1 MADTSTTVN
10 PAQNLAIN
18 QGVEIIIGAF
28 WTSKQ
33 RQGSS
38 IHEISYR
45 ACFKPQLPRYF
56 IQKFTEKGDI
66 VYDPFMGR
74 GTTLIEAALLG
85 RNIIGNDINPLCK
98 LLTLPR
104 LNPPHP
110 RSIAQRLEQI
120 PILEEISS
128 EIDLSMFYHP
138 QTLQEILSLRHY
150 LYQRK
155 LTDSQDNIDS
165 WIGMVATNRLSG
177 HSKGFFS
184 VYTLPPNQAVTPQRQ
199 RKINERLKQKP
210 EYRDTKYLIMKK
222 TQGLL
227 RNLTYKESHNLK
239 NAAKNAIFLT
249 EDACNTKHI
258 DDECIDLI
266 VTSPP
271 FIDTVNYATDNW
283 LRCWFNHIDEKKI
296 AKKLAP
302 CKNIHGWINSM
313 QNAFYEF
320 YRIVKDDGWV
330 AFEVGEIK
338 KGRIKLEEYIIP
350 IGINAG
356 FKCKAILINKQRF
369 TKTANIWGIENN
381 KKGTNTNRIVLFK
394 K

>member
-10 PAQNLAIN
+10 PAQNLAIK
-18 QGVEIIIGAF
+18 QGVEIIIGEF

-104 LNPPHP
+104 LNPPQP

-155 LTDSQDNIDS
+155 LTDSQDNID
-165 WIGMVATNRLSG
+165 
-177 HSKGFFS
+177 
-184 VYTLPPNQAVTPQRQ
+184 
-199 RKINERLKQKP
+199 
-210 EYRDTKYLIMKK
+210 
-222 TQGLL
+222 
-227 RNLTYKESHNLK
+227 
-239 NAAKNAIFLT
+239 
-249 EDACNTKHI
+249 
-258 DDECIDLI
+258 
-266 VTSPP
+266 
-271 FIDTVNYATDNW
+271 
-283 LRCWFNHIDEKKI
+283 
-296 AKKLAP
+296 
-302 CKNIHGWINSM
+302 
-313 QNAFYEF
+313 
-320 YRIVKDDGWV
+320 
-330 AFEVGEIK
+330 
-338 KGRIKLEEYIIP
+338 
-350 IGINAG
+350 
-356 FKCKAILINKQRF
+356 
-369 TKTANIWGIENN
+369 
-381 KKGTNTNRIVLFK
+381 
-394 K
+394 